1 MEAERWQQLRQ
12 LFDAVCELPSAQWS
26 QRLRELSDDPALIE
40 EALSLLAA
48 QTASFNRALQPL
60 GELMAT
66 LPAGELQAGERL
78 GAWQLVERL
87 ASGGMG
93 TVFVAERADQLF
105 RQRVAIKLLR
115 GNAGT
120 AAAVQRLATE
130 RQILAELQH
139 PNIARLYDGG
149 TTPAGQP
156 YLVMEYVEG
165 LRLDAHCTQ
174 HALDLHQRLQLF
186 LRVCAAVQAAHLR
199 LVVHCDLKPSNVLV
213 RGNGEPVLLDF
224 GIARLLDVSGG
235 EDADGFC
242 TPAYASPEQLQG
254 ARVGVSSDVFSLG
267 VLLTDL
273 LAGTHGGRGVGD
285 GAVPLPSKLAAADCT
300 WKHRLKGDLDA
311 IAARACAIDQA
322 QRYASVQEL
331 AADLEAWFQLRPV
344 AAARGG
350 WTYRARRFLRRHRL
364 VASLAGCVVLALV
377 AGLTTALWQ
386 AQQAREQRDMA
397 LVESAKSRAMLDFMA
412 GLFEQADPAEAR
424 GREVTAR
431 ELLAQGVARMDG
443 RFGEQPDVRA
453 ELLGAMAGANRGLG
467 YYQEALSLADEAVAL
482 ARQMPAPGLLQA
494 QELNRARILHHLGRY
509 SDALAILDRLQAPSE
524 NGTAGALPLRAGIA
538 HARGLALQ
546 ATNRLDEAE
555 QAYGHA
561 YALRL
566 SAFGGADRA
575 SQETAMRLV
584 SLYVLRKRMA
594 EAEPLAR
601 STLAA
606 VRAST
611 GDHDPHRAEAIK
623 ALAMVLANTGP
634 LQEAEALRREELAIR
649 NVAFGDAH
657 PSTIGTRN
665 DLAGVL
671 YAQGRFDAASDIYH
685 QVLAARRTQYGQAH
699 PAVATV
705 ANNLAAAEFAA
716 GRAAA
721 GRASAAEALAIRLAT
736 YGPDHHATATSLH
749 TLGVIELELGDRTA
763 LEHLQRSVA
772 SWEAAMGAT
781 STYLA
786 TPLRDL
792 ARAQLLFGRPDPTCA
807 VAERAGAMA
816 QGREPTQVAYADAVL
831 AACGLAAGRSGAEAV
846 LTGRIDALRGLVED
860 GDLRL
865 QRVAALV
872 AAVRGE
878 RPQ

>member
-1 MEAERWQQLRQ
+1 MEEARWRNLRQ
-12 LFDAVCELPSAQWS
+12 LFDTVCELPSAHWS

-40 EALSLLAA
+40 EALALLAA

-78 GAWQLVERL
+78 GAWLLVERL

-93 TVFVAERADQLF
+93 TVFVAERADELF

-115 GNAGT
+115 GNAGS

-199 LVVHCDLKPSNVLV
+199 LIVHCDLKPSNVLV

-224 GIARLLDVSGG
+224 GIARLLDVGEG
-235 EDADGFC
+235 EDTDGFC
-242 TPAYASPEQLQG
+242 TPAYASPEQLRG

-273 LAGTHGGRGVGD
+273 LAGTQGGRAGGE
-285 GAVPLPSKLAAADCT
+285 GAVPLPSELAVADCA

-311 IAARACAIDQA
+311 IAAQACAIDPA

-331 AADLEAWFQLRPV
+331 AADLEAWLQLRPV

-350 WTYRARRFLRRHRL
+350 WTYRASRFLRRHRL
-364 VASLAGCVVLALV
+364 AAGLFGFAVLALM
-377 AGLTTALWQ
+377 AGLTAALWQ

-397 LVESAKSRAMLDFMA
+397 LVESDKSRAMLDFMA
-412 GLFEQADPAEAR
+412 GLFEQADPAQAQ

-443 RFGEQPDVRA
+443 RFGEQPEVRA
-453 ELLGAMAGANRGLG
+453 ELLGAMADAHRGLG
-467 YYQEALSLADEAVAL
+467 YYQEALPLADEAVAL
-482 ARQMPAPGLLQA
+482 ARQVPAADLLPA
-494 QELNRARILHHLGRY
+494 QQLNRARILHQLGRY
-509 SDALAILDRLQAPSE
+509 TEALAMLDSLRAPTE
-524 NGTAGALPLRAGIA
+524 KEAAGALPLRAAVA

-566 SAFGGADRA
+566 TAFGNTDRA

-584 SLYVLRKRMA
+584 SLYVLRKRLT

-611 GDHDPHRAEAIK
+611 SDHDPHRAEAID

-634 LQEAEALRREELAIR
+634 LQEAEALRREELAIHE
-649 NVAFGDAH
+649 VAFGNAH
-657 PSTIGTRN
+657 PATVGTRN

-671 YAQGRFDAASDIYH
+671 YAQGRFDAASDIYR
-685 QVLAARRTQYGQAH
+685 QVLAARRTQYGPAH

-705 ANNLAAAEFAA
+705 ANNLAAAEFSA

-721 GRASAAEALAIRLAT
+721 GRAPATEALAIRLAA

-749 TLGVIELELGDRTA
+749 TLGVIKLELGDQAA
-763 LEHLQRSVA
+763 LEYLQRSVA

-781 STYLA
+781 SSYVA

-792 ARAQLLFGRPDPTCA
+792 ARAQLLFGQSDATCT
-807 VAERAGAMA
+807 VAERAATMA
-816 QGREPTQVAYADAVL
+816 QGRAPVQVAYADVVL
-831 AACGLAAGRSGAEAV
+831 AACALAAGRSGAEAV
-846 LTGRIDALRGLVED
+846 LATRIDALRGLVED
-860 GDLRL
+860 DDLRL
-865 QRVAALV
+865 QRVSVLAA
-872 AAVRGE
+872 AARGE
-878 RPQ
+878 GAQ